1 MYGLTA
7 TLKSRQDFVLALEI
21 ESQLRKENP
30 INQRA
35 RALREL
41 CEAVRENSVEY
52 VCNFHLLQ
60 VVSIGLHWP
69 IVSNLNFIFQGD
81 MEKVR
86 LLIEDFFHPEV
97 GREYCHQAYAFYR
110 CLIACQYDRLHKMRG
125 HIFGII
131 KNNDIQED
139 VACRFVFLHC
149 CCICFFSIPHN
160 PAQEL

>member
-52 VCNFHLLQ
+52 
-60 VVSIGLHWP
+60 
-69 IVSNLNFIFQGD
+69 GD

-139 VACRFVFLHC
+139 VAC
-149 CCICFFSIPHN
+149 SIPHN